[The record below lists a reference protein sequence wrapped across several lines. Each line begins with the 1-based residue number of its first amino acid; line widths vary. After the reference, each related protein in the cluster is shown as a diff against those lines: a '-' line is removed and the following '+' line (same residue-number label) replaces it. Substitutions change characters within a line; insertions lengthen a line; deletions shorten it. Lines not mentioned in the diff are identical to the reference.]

1 MKSDDKGINQISY
14 LLISFHY
21 GISTLSDLAVQF
33 FLKDTLELGPGN
45 YSKILSISLIP
56 WMLKPFQGLL
66 SDLVP
71 IFGYRRKSYIILC
84 GILDIICWILMAF
97 YVEKIWQATTILFI
111 INLCLSFS
119 TVLGEAIV
127 VELSKTGDV
136 GEESSNNA
144 KDNISLFF
152 VFKNIGILTSSYLKG
167 YLIDIIS
174 IKSIFL
180 LAAVTPIIIII
191 SGIIMHEEP
200 YSVLEKVEDEDEK
213 PLINRN
219 LKKEFLSFFFQKQVI
234 IPIVFIILFMAPPS
248 YDDPLFYFLTNE
260 LKFNGNILGQMSFAA
275 ALTAI
280 IAVMMY
286 KEFFK
291 HVSFR
296 KVLVVGSIL
305 YTIFSFTA
313 YALVTRMN
321 VKIGVSDYLL
331 CLFSS
336 STTNLLAELVMM
348 PILSLAC
355 LLCPKNLEA
364 TVYSVFMSS
373 INFGAI
379 ISYLE
384 ASYLTNYLGITSSNF
399 ENLPKLITIANIT
412 GLMPLVFLYF
422 VDEKYFSPKNDCNDL
437 VSSVKEEV

>member
-1 MKSDDKGINQISY
+1 
-14 LLISFHY
+14 
-21 GISTLSDLAVQF
+21 
-33 FLKDTLELGPGN
+33 
-45 YSKILSISLIP
+45 
-56 WMLKPFQGLL
+56 
-66 SDLVP
+66 
-71 IFGYRRKSYIILC
+71 
-84 GILDIICWILMAF
+84 
-97 YVEKIWQATTILFI
+97 
-111 INLCLSFS
+111 
-119 TVLGEAIV
+119 
-127 VELSKTGDV
+127 
-136 GEESSNNA
+136 
-144 KDNISLFF
+144 
-152 VFKNIGILTSSYLKG
+152 
-167 YLIDIIS
+167 
-174 IKSIFL
+174 
-180 LAAVTPIIIII
+180 
-191 SGIIMHEEP
+191 
-200 YSVLEKVEDEDEK
+200 
-213 PLINRN
+213 
-219 LKKEFLSFFFQKQVI
+219 
-234 IPIVFIILFMAPPS
+234 MAPPS

-313 YALVTRMN
+313 YVLVTRMN
-321 VKIGVSDYLL
+321 VKLGVSDYLL

-399 ENLPKLITIANIT
+399 ENLPNLITIANIT

-437 VSSVKEEV
+437 YVSSVKEEV